1 MYRILGI
8 LNVALLVVITSPYW
22 LRRLG
27 QLFFP
32 KKKLASTRLMKVL
45 RAAHK
50 PLGVCLLLIALAHG
64 YLALGAP
71 RLHTGTLAGIM
82 VLSTVVLGI
91 LFYRKK
97 KAVFF
102 KWHKRAALL
111 TALLT
116 LLHLLVPNAL
126 YYLFG

>member
-64 YLALGAP
+64 YLALGAAAA
-71 RLHTGTLAGIM
+71 HGTLAGIM

-91 LFYRKK
+91 LFTGRKSRILQM
-97 KAVFF
+97 A
-102 KWHKRAALL
+102 
-111 TALLT
+111 
-116 LLHLLVPNAL
+116 
-126 YYLFG
+126 